1 MDNSETNA
9 ERIAEAVKAASGLIA
24 FTMAVSGFC
33 ILSAALLIAVA
44 ITSASGAFPN
54 TVAVIITFFVMLFSI
69 AVSYARTWTLSEK
82 FLGRNK

>member
-24 FTMAVSGFC
+24 FTMAVSGLC

-44 ITSASGAFPN
+44 ITSASGALPN
-54 TVAVIITFFVMLFSI
+54 TVAVIIIFFVMLF
-69 AVSYARTWTLSEK
+69 AVYASYARTWTLSEK
-82 FLGRNK
+82 FLSRNK